1 MHADQPGNHRT
12 IKMSDGSY
20 LIIST
25 MGFTLSAIGVAYS
38 NWLVNGEN
46 NIPSGEDMVQK
57 NEVVAPGK

>member
-1 MHADQPGNHRT
+1 
-12 IKMSDGSY
+12 MSDGSY